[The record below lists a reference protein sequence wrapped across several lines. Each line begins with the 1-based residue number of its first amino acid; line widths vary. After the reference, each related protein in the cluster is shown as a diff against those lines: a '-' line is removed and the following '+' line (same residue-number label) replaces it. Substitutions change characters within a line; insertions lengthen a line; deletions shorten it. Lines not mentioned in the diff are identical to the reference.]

1 MDGTDEENNVI
12 NEAIRLAETPNAE
25 LSAFHVNDPAAGKA
39 HMMMDTLPLVSEEDI
54 RQQFRKAGYEKEANE
69 IKITITESESY
80 AKEIAKATEDIDLL
94 VIGHHPKNAF
104 LAALIDS
111 VDERVADL
119 VSCPVL
125 LIPK

>member
-1 MDGTDEENNVI
+1 MECTDDENNVI
-12 NEAIRLAETPNAE
+12 EEAIRLAGTLNAD

-39 HMMMDTLPLVSEEDI
+39 HMMMDSLPLVSEEDI
-54 RQQFRKAGYEKEANE
+54 QEQFRKAGYEKEATE
-69 IKITITESESY
+69 IKITIAESESY

-94 VIGHHPKNAF
+94 VIGPHSKNAF

-125 LIPK
+125 MVPK